1 MEMIGTAAIA
11 ALRSASQE
19 LTVSPQPSAG
29 SVVAKPT
36 IRMPET
42 VEECR
47 ALKEWADAQPDG
59 VPSAST
65 SQLARHLEYLAVTL
79 PRQAADD
86 ESGEKRTAVYA
97 RILGS
102 YSNHALAYMARK
114 ACETLNWFPTPK
126 QCLDILGTYRAPQ
139 TEKDG
144 ALALCH
150 RFWQGRFEDWY
161 AAVQAGDA
169 DQETIDNAPK
179 QWRMIAMERGLLR
192 LVEDGSFVLRRK
204 VITA

>member
-1 MEMIGTAAIA
+1 METIGKAILSVIEGGLTA
-11 ALRSASQE
+11 
-19 LTVSPQPSAG
+19 SPLPSEK
-29 SVVAKPT
+29 SLIAKPI
-36 IRMPET
+36 IRLPET

-47 ALKEWADAQPDG
+47 SLKEWADAQPDG
-59 VPSAST
+59 VPPAST

-97 RILGS
+97 RILGG

-126 QCLDILGTYRAPQ
+126 QCLDILETYRPPQ

-150 RFWQGRFEDWY
+150 RFWQGRFEDWH
-161 AAVQAGDA
+161 AAVRDGSA
-169 DQETIDNAPK
+169 DQATIDGAPK

-192 LVEDGSFVLRRK
+192 LLEDGSFVLRRK
-204 VITA
+204 IISEASA